1 MPSSWF
7 AAYLDVSK
15 ARKVIPYGRTVQMNS
30 NMNDNEDL
38 RCELFDL
45 LTSDEHQLALMKG
58 MRRVIVQVGSWKV

>member
-15 ARKVIPYGRTVQMNS
+15 ARKVIPYGRTVQMTSDLNH
-30 NMNDNEDL
+30 NEDL

-45 LTSDEHQLALMKG
+45 LISDEHQLALMKE
-58 MRRVIVQVGSWKV
+58 MRRVIVQVG